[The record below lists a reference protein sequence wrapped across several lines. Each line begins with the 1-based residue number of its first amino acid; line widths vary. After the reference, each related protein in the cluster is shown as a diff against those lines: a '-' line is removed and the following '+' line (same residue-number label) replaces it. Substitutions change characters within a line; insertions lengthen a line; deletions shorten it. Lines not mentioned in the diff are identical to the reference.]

1 MRTRSANTGRLVV
14 VPFLLSKYFDT
25 IGTRKGDPGLKFKMA
40 KKIAIIN
47 QKGGVGKT
55 TTAVNLATYLA
66 RSGKRV
72 LLLDLDPQGNA
83 TSGLGFDQSQING
96 CVYNVLIDNISIHRV
111 KKETR
116 HGKLHLAPASINLA
130 AAEVELVS
138 QLAREHKLKTALAEV
153 EEHYDFILIDNPP
166 SLGLLTV
173 NGLVAADSVLIP
185 VQAEY
190 YALEGLG
197 QLLSTIKR
205 VRSSLNPN
213 LELLGVL
220 VTMYDKRTILSKQ
233 VEGELKKH
241 FGNRVFESIIP
252 RSIRLAEA
260 PSHGKAIVDY
270 DQFSRGSFAYKNLAK
285 EVIERTK
292 REGE

>member
-1 MRTRSANTGRLVV
+1 MLKWIKKGGLRSRNFRV
-14 VPFLLSKYFDT
+14 
-25 IGTRKGDPGLKFKMA
+25 A

-55 TTAVNLATYLA
+55 TTAVNLGTYLA
-66 RSGKRV
+66 RHGKKV

-83 TSGLGFDQSQING
+83 TSGLGYDKDQIQG
-96 CVYNVLIDNISIHRV
+96 CVYNVLIDGISIHRI
-111 KKETR
+111 KKETK
-116 HGKLHLAPASINLA
+116 HPKLHLAPSSINLA

-138 QLAREHKLKTALAEV
+138 QLAREHKLKTALSDVDEL
-153 EEHYDFILIDNPP
+153 YDFILIDNPP

-213 LELLGVL
+213 LDLLGVL
-220 VTMYDKRTILSKQ
+220 VTMYDKRTVLSRQ
-233 VEGELKKH
+233 VEAELQKH
-241 FGNRVFESIIP
+241 FGERVFDAVIP
-252 RSIRLAEA
+252 RNIRLAEA

-270 DQFSRGSFAYKNLAK
+270 DKFSKGSFAYKNLAK
-285 EVIERTK
+285 EVIK
-292 REGE
+292 RSESKG